1 MHRNAASRLTTAAL
15 SAGLAIVA
23 FASPAQ
29 AFCGFFVGKADTQ
42 LFNKSSQVAIVRDG
56 DRTVITMSND
66 YKGELTDFA
75 LVVPVPSVLQR
86 EQIHIGDRRLLA
98 RLDEYSAPRLVEYN
112 DPDPCQRYPYPMAMM
127 RGGNAADAAAPEIK
141 LEKAKS
147 LGVQVEAQYTVGEY
161 DIVLLSAKESS
172 GLSTWLLQEGYRIPR
187 RAEAALAPYVRQN
200 MKFFVARVN
209 LKEQKKAGFSELRPI
224 QIAFESPRFMLPI
237 RLGMANADG
246 AQDLIVYA
254 LTRNGRVES
263 SNYQTAKVP
272 TGMNI
277 PEYVQ
282 GQFGKFYQAA
292 FERAHA
298 AHDRRA
304 ILTEYS
310 WNMASCDPCSAEPLS
325 QDELRGLGVFWLDA
339 SAVLTRLHVRYDE
352 GHFPEDLMF
361 QETGDQQTFQARYVL
376 NHPWKGEASCE
387 QGRRYLA
394 ALRDRRHE
402 EARTLGQL
410 TGWDPAEI
418 QSQMGPDR
426 DVPGASP
433 NWWNKLWKDR

>member
-1 MHRNAASRLTTAAL
+1 
-15 SAGLAIVA
+15 
-23 FASPAQ
+23 
-29 AFCGFFVGKADTQ
+29 
-42 LFNKSSQVAIVRDG
+42 
-56 DRTVITMSND
+56 
-66 YKGELTDFA
+66 
-75 LVVPVPSVLQR
+75 
-86 EQIHIGDRRLLA
+86 
-98 RLDEYSAPRLVEYN
+98 
-112 DPDPCQRYPYPMAMM
+112 
-127 RGGNAADAAAPEIK
+127 
-141 LEKAKS
+141 
-147 LGVQVEAQYTVGEY
+147 
-161 DIVLLSAKESS
+161 
-172 GLSTWLLQEGYRIPR
+172 
-187 RAEAALAPYVRQN
+187 
-200 MKFFVARVN
+200 
-209 LKEQKKAGFSELRPI
+209 
-224 QIAFESPRFMLPI
+224 MLPI

-263 SNYQTAKVP
+263 SNYQTARVP

-304 ILTEYS
+304 ILTEYA

-325 QDELRGLGVFWLDA
+325 QDELRALGVFWLDDAARTLPARQFRGRPVGQA
-339 SAVLTRLHVRYDE
+339 SAVLTRLHVRYDQD
-352 GHFPEDLMF
+352 HFPEDLMF

-394 ALRDRRHE
+394 ALRDRRRE

-410 TGWDPAEI
+410 TGWEPAEI
-418 QSQMGPDR
+418 QLQMGPDR
-426 DVPGASP
+426 DVPVASP
-433 NWWNKLWKDR
+433 DWWNKLWKDR